1 MASHDESFSTSTEL
15 ALMFGNF
22 FGVAEADNLS
32 IDTDSSGTATENFD
46 QTPQANIISGRQT
59 GLDLTDNGTQPG
71 ESTTTPNL
79 LAAQTPTSTI
89 NVNYNGFSTQAQA
102 AFEYAVD
109 IWENLIVSP
118 VPIEVEA
125 NWTPLGKDTNILGS
139 AGPNDY
145 DYNFDNAAY
154 ANTLYPIALANSLA
168 GSDLDPTA
176 HDINANFNSN
186 YSNWYF
192 GTDGNTPTGKTDFVS
207 VVLHEL
213 GHGLGFSGSM
223 DYDFGTGQGSW
234 WNQPVIYD
242 HFTVN
247 GSGQKLIDTFP
258 NNSVALGNQLISNNL
273 FFNGSNAVAANGGTN
288 PKLYAPSR
296 WELGS
301 SYAHLDGATY
311 GSGSSNALMT
321 PSIAPGEAHH
331 DPGAVTL
338 GIFEDLGWVINLA
351 DLWGWDF
358 HVTPQ
363 ALDAGDSFNID
374 FDITNTGS
382 SAGAFDVSF
391 YLSNNNYISTVDHF
405 LGITTINGLAGNST
419 GSFTTN
425 LNLPSVNHSFWNGD
439 GTYYIGMTVDSG
451 SDVTEVYETNNS
463 NVGFLFDYDDV
474 AINNTQLADLSGSD
488 FDITPQSLDAGDSFN
503 IDFDITNTG
512 SSAGAFDV
520 SFYLS
525 SNNYIS
531 TMDHLLYSGTINGLA
546 GNSTGSFTTSLNL
559 PGVNHSFWNGDG
571 TYYIGML
578 VDSGADVTEV
588 NETNNS
594 NFGFLFDYDDVV
606 INNTQLADLSGSDF
620 DVTSEPLDAGDS
632 FNIDFDITNTG
643 GSAGA
648 FDVSFYLSS
657 NNTISTVDH
666 LLGSATINGLAGN
679 STGSFTT
686 SLNLPGVNHSFWNLY
701 GDDTYYIGMRVDS
714 GADVTETNETNNSNV
729 GFLFDYD
736 DVVINNTQ
744 LADLSGSDFDVTSEP
759 LDAGD
764 SFNIDFDITNTGSSA
779 GAFDVSFYLSS
790 NNTISTVDQFL
801 GSTTINGLAGNS
813 TGSFTTS
820 LNLPSVNH
828 SFWNLYGDDTY
839 YIGMRVDSGS
849 DVTEVNETNNSNV
862 GFLFDYDDVAI
873 NNTQLADLSGLDF
886 DVTPEPLDA
895 GDSFDIDFDITNTG
909 SSAGAFDV
917 SFYLSSNN
925 TISTTDHLLGSA
937 TINGLAGNST
947 GSFTTSLNLPG
958 VNHSFWDLYGD
969 DTYYIGMRV
978 DSGSDVTEVNE
989 TNNSNV
995 GFLFDYD
1002 DVAINNTQIA
1012 NLSGLNFNVTPEPL
1026 NAGDSF
1032 DIDLTIENSGAAAA
1046 GVFDVSLYLSSD
1058 SNISHSDLLLDTISF
1073 TGLAANSSGTF
1084 TSNFILPEANDA
1096 FWSGDGSYYIGMMVD
1111 SGDDITET
1119 IETDNANVGLML
1131 DTDNVVINNTQLSD
1145 LVGVDFNLVQEPLAA
1160 GDHFDVNFEVQNMEM
1175 FAAGAFDVSFYVSTD
1190 NTIDTADQF
1199 LGSTTING
1207 LAGNSIGAYTTGL
1220 TLPGINDSTWKG
1232 DGIYYIGMIIDQ
1244 DGTLPET
1251 DETNNSNNGLFVD
1264 YDNVLISDTEL
1275 IGTDDDDT
1283 LFGTPGDDILS
1294 GLRDDDDL
1302 VGGGGD
1308 DTLFGD
1314 RGDDNLF
1321 GEAGSD
1327 MLFGDR
1333 GDDYLFGGT
1342 GNDTL
1347 FGDRGDDLLIGVE
1360 LNLANPGLGE
1370 VDSLI
1375 GGFGAD
1381 VFQLGDVFSAYY
1393 DDADGTTDGSTDY
1406 ALITDFDIN
1415 QDIIE
1420 LHGSAADYQLA
1431 TVSPSLPSG
1440 IGVFL
1445 QSSTPSGQDE
1455 LIGIVQGESSLSLND
1470 SYFSFV

>member
-1 MASHDESFSTSTEL
+1 
-15 ALMFGNF
+15 
-22 FGVAEADNLS
+22 
-32 IDTDSSGTATENFD
+32 
-46 QTPQANIISGRQT
+46 
-59 GLDLTDNGTQPG
+59 
-71 ESTTTPNL
+71 
-79 LAAQTPTSTI
+79 
-89 NVNYNGFSTQAQA
+89 
-102 AFEYAVD
+102 
-109 IWENLIVSP
+109 
-118 VPIEVEA
+118 
-125 NWTPLGKDTNILGS
+125 
-139 AGPNDY
+139 
-145 DYNFDNAAY
+145 
-154 ANTLYPIALANSLA
+154 
-168 GSDLDPTA
+168 
-176 HDINANFNSN
+176 
-186 YSNWYF
+186 
-192 GTDGNTPTGKTDFVS
+192 
-207 VVLHEL
+207 
-213 GHGLGFSGSM
+213 
-223 DYDFGTGQGSW
+223 
-234 WNQPVIYD
+234 
-242 HFTVN
+242 
-247 GSGQKLIDTFP
+247 
-258 NNSVALGNQLISNNL
+258 
-273 FFNGSNAVAANGGTN
+273 
-288 PKLYAPSR
+288 
-296 WELGS
+296 
-301 SYAHLDGATY
+301 
-311 GSGSSNALMT
+311 
-321 PSIAPGEAHH
+321 
-331 DPGAVTL
+331 
-338 GIFEDLGWVINLA
+338 
-351 DLWGWDF
+351 
-358 HVTPQ
+358 
-363 ALDAGDSFNID
+363 
-374 FDITNTGS
+374 
-382 SAGAFDVSF
+382 
-391 YLSNNNYISTVDHF
+391 
-405 LGITTINGLAGNST
+405 
-419 GSFTTN
+419 
-425 LNLPSVNHSFWNGD
+425 
-439 GTYYIGMTVDSG
+439 
-451 SDVTEVYETNNS
+451 
-463 NVGFLFDYDDV
+463 
-474 AINNTQLADLSGSD
+474 
-488 FDITPQSLDAGDSFN
+488 
-503 IDFDITNTG
+503 
-512 SSAGAFDV
+512 
-520 SFYLS
+520 
-525 SNNYIS
+525 
-531 TMDHLLYSGTINGLA
+531 
-546 GNSTGSFTTSLNL
+546 L
-559 PGVNHSFWNGDG
+559 PGVNHSFWD
-571 TYYIGML
+571 
-578 VDSGADVTEV
+578 
-588 NETNNS
+588 
-594 NFGFLFDYDDVV
+594 
-606 INNTQLADLSGSDF
+606 
-620 DVTSEPLDAGDS
+620 
-632 FNIDFDITNTG
+632 
-643 GSAGA
+643 
-648 FDVSFYLSS
+648 
-657 NNTISTVDH
+657 
-666 LLGSATINGLAGN
+666 
-679 STGSFTT
+679 
-686 SLNLPGVNHSFWNLY
+686 LY
-701 GDDTYYIGMRVDS
+701 GDDTYYIGMQVDS
-714 GADVTETNETNNSNV
+714 GADVTESNETNNSNV

-744 LADLSGSDFDVTSEP
+744 LADLSGLDFDVTSEP

-764 SFNIDFDITNTGSSA
+764 SFDIDFDISNTGSSA

-820 LNLPSVNH
+820 LNLP
-828 SFWNLYGDDTY
+828 
-839 YIGMRVDSGS
+839 
-849 DVTEVNETNNSNV
+849 
-862 GFLFDYDDVAI
+862 
-873 NNTQLADLSGLDF
+873 
-886 DVTPEPLDA
+886 
-895 GDSFDIDFDITNTG
+895 
-909 SSAGAFDV
+909 
-917 SFYLSSNN
+917 
-925 TISTTDHLLGSA
+925 
-937 TINGLAGNST
+937 
-947 GSFTTSLNLPG
+947 G

-969 DTYYIGMRV
+969 DTYYIGMQV

-1032 DIDLTIENSGAAAA
+1032 DIDLAIDNSGAAAA
-1046 GVFDVSLYLSSD
+1046 GAFDVSLYLSSD
-1058 SNISHSDLLLDTISF
+1058 SNISNSDLLLDTISF

-1096 FWSGDGSYYIGMMVD
+1096 FWSGDGSYHIGMMID

-1119 IETDNANVGLML
+1119 IETDNANLGLML
-1131 DTDNVVINNTQLSD
+1131 DTDNVVINNTQLAD

-1160 GDHFDVNFEVQNMEM
+1160 GDHFDVNFEVQNTEI

-1220 TLPGINDSTWKG
+1220 TLPGINDSTWNG

-1244 DGTLPET
+1244 DGTLAET

-1275 IGTDDDDT
+1275 IGTDDDDI

-1342 GNDTL
+1342 GNDRL
-1347 FGDRGDDLLIGVE
+1347 DGDRGDDLLIGVE

-1393 DDADGTTDGSTDY
+1393 DDANETTDGSTDY

>member
-1 MASHDESFSTSTEL
+1 MASHDESFSTEL

-22 FGVAEADNLS
+22 FGVAEAENLS
-32 IDTDSSGTATENFD
+32 LDTDSSSTATENFD
-46 QTPQANIISGRQT
+46 QTPQANIVSSRQT
-59 GLDLTDNGTQPG
+59 SLELTDKGTQQA

-79 LAAQTPTSTI
+79 LAAQTQTSTI
-89 NVNYNGFSTQAQA
+89 NVNYNGFSTEAQT

-125 NWTPLGKDTNILGS
+125 NWTPFGTNALGS

-145 DYNFDNAAY
+145 DYNFANAAY
-154 ANTLYPIALANSLA
+154 ANTLYPSALANSLA
-168 GSDLDPTA
+168 GFDLDTTA
-176 HDINANFNSN
+176 HDINANFNSD

-192 GTDGNTPTGKTDFVS
+192 GTDGNAQTGQYDFVS

-213 GHGLGFSGSM
+213 GHGLGFLGNM

-234 WNQPVIYD
+234 WSQPMIYD

-258 NNSVALGNQLISNNL
+258 NNSVALGAQLTSDNL

-288 PKLYAPSR
+288 PKLYAPST

-301 SYAHLDGATY
+301 SYAHLDEATY
-311 GSGSSNALMT
+311 GSGNSNALMT
-321 PSIAPGEAHH
+321 PYIAPGEAHH

-351 DLWGWDF
+351 DLSGSDF
-358 HVTPQ
+358 DIIPQ
-363 ALDAGDSFNID
+363 PLDAGDSFD
-374 FDITNTGS
+374 
-382 SAGAFDVSF
+382 
-391 YLSNNNYISTVDHF
+391 
-405 LGITTINGLAGNST
+405 
-419 GSFTTN
+419 
-425 LNLPSVNHSFWNGD
+425 
-439 GTYYIGMTVDSG
+439 
-451 SDVTEVYETNNS
+451 
-463 NVGFLFDYDDV
+463 
-474 AINNTQLADLSGSD
+474 
-488 FDITPQSLDAGDSFN
+488 

-531 TMDHLLYSGTINGLA
+531 TTDHLLYSGTINGLA

-559 PGVNHSFWNGDG
+559 PGVNHSFWDLYGDD
-571 TYYIGML
+571 TYYIGMQ
-578 VDSGADVTEV
+578 VDSGADVTES

-594 NFGFLFDYDDVV
+594 NVGYLYDYDDVV
-606 INNTQLADLSGSDF
+606 INNTQLADLSGLDF

-632 FNIDFDITNTG
+632 FDIDFDI
-643 GSAGA
+643 S
-648 FDVSFYLSS
+648 
-657 NNTISTVDH
+657 
-666 LLGSATINGLAGN
+666 
-679 STGSFTT
+679 
-686 SLNLPGVNHSFWNLY
+686 
-701 GDDTYYIGMRVDS
+701 
-714 GADVTETNETNNSNV
+714 
-729 GFLFDYD
+729 
-736 DVVINNTQ
+736 
-744 LADLSGSDFDVTSEP
+744 
-759 LDAGD
+759 
-764 SFNIDFDITNTGSSA
+764 NTGSSA

-820 LNLPSVNH
+820 LNLP
-828 SFWNLYGDDTY
+828 
-839 YIGMRVDSGS
+839 
-849 DVTEVNETNNSNV
+849 
-862 GFLFDYDDVAI
+862 
-873 NNTQLADLSGLDF
+873 
-886 DVTPEPLDA
+886 
-895 GDSFDIDFDITNTG
+895 
-909 SSAGAFDV
+909 
-917 SFYLSSNN
+917 
-925 TISTTDHLLGSA
+925 
-937 TINGLAGNST
+937 
-947 GSFTTSLNLPG
+947 G

-969 DTYYIGMRV
+969 DTYYIGMQV
-978 DSGSDVTEVNE
+978 DSGADVTESNE

-1032 DIDLTIENSGAAAA
+1032 DIDLAIDNSGAAAA
-1046 GVFDVSLYLSSD
+1046 GAFDVSLYLSSD
-1058 SNISHSDLLLDTISF
+1058 SNISNSDLLLDTISF

-1096 FWSGDGSYYIGMMVD
+1096 FWSGDGSYHIGMMID

-1119 IETDNANVGLML
+1119 IETDNANLGLML
-1131 DTDNVVINNTQLSD
+1131 DTDNVVINNTQLAD

-1160 GDHFDVNFEVQNMEM
+1160 GDHFDVNFEVQNTEI

-1220 TLPGINDSTWKG
+1220 TLPGINDSTWNG

-1244 DGTLPET
+1244 DGTLAET

-1275 IGTDDDDT
+1275 IGTDDDDI

-1342 GNDTL
+1342 GNDRL
-1347 FGDRGDDLLIGVE
+1347 DGDRGDDLLIGVE

-1393 DDADGTTDGSTDY
+1393 DDANGTTDGSTDY

>member
-1 MASHDESFSTSTEL
+1 
-15 ALMFGNF
+15 
-22 FGVAEADNLS
+22 
-32 IDTDSSGTATENFD
+32 
-46 QTPQANIISGRQT
+46 
-59 GLDLTDNGTQPG
+59 
-71 ESTTTPNL
+71 
-79 LAAQTPTSTI
+79 
-89 NVNYNGFSTQAQA
+89 
-102 AFEYAVD
+102 
-109 IWENLIVSP
+109 
-118 VPIEVEA
+118 
-125 NWTPLGKDTNILGS
+125 
-139 AGPNDY
+139 
-145 DYNFDNAAY
+145 
-154 ANTLYPIALANSLA
+154 
-168 GSDLDPTA
+168 
-176 HDINANFNSN
+176 
-186 YSNWYF
+186 
-192 GTDGNTPTGKTDFVS
+192 
-207 VVLHEL
+207 
-213 GHGLGFSGSM
+213 
-223 DYDFGTGQGSW
+223 
-234 WNQPVIYD
+234 
-242 HFTVN
+242 
-247 GSGQKLIDTFP
+247 
-258 NNSVALGNQLISNNL
+258 
-273 FFNGSNAVAANGGTN
+273 
-288 PKLYAPSR
+288 
-296 WELGS
+296 
-301 SYAHLDGATY
+301 
-311 GSGSSNALMT
+311 
-321 PSIAPGEAHH
+321 
-331 DPGAVTL
+331 
-338 GIFEDLGWVINLA
+338 
-351 DLWGWDF
+351 
-358 HVTPQ
+358 
-363 ALDAGDSFNID
+363 
-374 FDITNTGS
+374 
-382 SAGAFDVSF
+382 
-391 YLSNNNYISTVDHF
+391 
-405 LGITTINGLAGNST
+405 
-419 GSFTTN
+419 
-425 LNLPSVNHSFWNGD
+425 
-439 GTYYIGMTVDSG
+439 
-451 SDVTEVYETNNS
+451 
-463 NVGFLFDYDDV
+463 
-474 AINNTQLADLSGSD
+474 GSD
-488 FDITPQSLDAGDSFN
+488 FDITPQSLDAGDSFD

-531 TMDHLLYSGTINGLA
+531 TTDHLLYSGTINGLA
-546 GNSTGSFTTSLNL
+546 GNSTSSFTTSLNL
-559 PGVNHSFWNGDG
+559 PGVNHSFWD
-571 TYYIGML
+571 
-578 VDSGADVTEV
+578 
-588 NETNNS
+588 
-594 NFGFLFDYDDVV
+594 
-606 INNTQLADLSGSDF
+606 
-620 DVTSEPLDAGDS
+620 
-632 FNIDFDITNTG
+632 
-643 GSAGA
+643 
-648 FDVSFYLSS
+648 
-657 NNTISTVDH
+657 
-666 LLGSATINGLAGN
+666 
-679 STGSFTT
+679 
-686 SLNLPGVNHSFWNLY
+686 LY
-701 GDDTYYIGMRVDS
+701 GDDTYYIGMKVDS
-714 GADVTETNETNNSNV
+714 GSDVTEANETNNSNV

-744 LADLSGSDFDVTSEP
+744 LADLSGLYFDV
-759 LDAGD
+759 A
-764 SFNIDFDITNTGSSA
+764 
-779 GAFDVSFYLSS
+779 
-790 NNTISTVDQFL
+790 
-801 GSTTINGLAGNS
+801 
-813 TGSFTTS
+813 
-820 LNLPSVNH
+820 
-828 SFWNLYGDDTY
+828 
-839 YIGMRVDSGS
+839 
-849 DVTEVNETNNSNV
+849 
-862 GFLFDYDDVAI
+862 
-873 NNTQLADLSGLDF
+873 
-886 DVTPEPLDA
+886 PEPLDA

-947 GSFTTSLNLPG
+947 GSFITSLNLPG
-958 VNHSFWDLYGD
+958 VNHSFWNGD
-969 DTYYIGMRV
+969 GTYYIGMRV
-978 DSGSDVTEVNE
+978 DSGADVTEVNE

-1002 DVAINNTQIA
+1002 DVVINNTQLADLSGFDFDVTPQALDAGDSFDIDFDITNTGSSAGAFDVSFYLSSNNTISTMDHLLGSTTINGLAGNSTGSFLTSLNLPSVNDSFWDLYGDDTYYIGMRVDSGADVTEVNETNNSNVGFLFDYDDVVINNTQLADLSGFDFDVTPEPLDAGDSFDIDFDITNTGSSAGAFDVSFYLSSNNTISTMDHLLSSTTINGLAGNSTGSFITSLNLPSVNDSFWDLYGDDTYYIGMRVDSGADVTEVNETNNSNVGFLFDYDDVVINNTQMA

-1058 SNISHSDLLLDTISF
+1058 SNISNSDLLLDTISF

-1096 FWSGDGSYYIGMMVD
+1096 FWSGDGTYHIGMMID

-1131 DTDNVVINNTQLSD
+1131 DTDNVVINNTQLAD

-1160 GDHFDVNFEVQNMEM
+1160 GDNFDVNFEVQNTEM

-1199 LGSTTING
+1199 LGSATING

-1220 TLPGINDSTWKG
+1220 TLPGINDSTWNG

-1321 GEAGSD
+1321 GEAGND

-1342 GNDTL
+1342 GNDML